1 MKRIK
6 KALSLLFVFVMTLS
20 VGLMGCKSPK
30 TSSDQEEY
38 TFNRDYFFGMCDP
51 SGSLGGGVD
60 KAITNEWLGDVSDV
74 MGIKSF
80 RLWVSL
86 DGNLGGLFNVDIENN
101 LTFNQAYLLQMQ
113 KAYHSKGQNQTACF
127 QQNIL
132 LSNLSYCYYL
142 KHTPLYP

>member
-6 KALSLLFVFVMTLS
+6 KALSLFFVFVMTLS
-20 VGLMGCKSPK
+20 VGLTGCKSPK

-38 TFNRDYFFGMCDP
+38 TFNRDYLFGMCDP

-101 LTFNQAYLLQMQ
+101 LTFNQAYLA
-113 KAYHSKGQNQTACF
+113 KVHDF
-127 QQNIL
+127 VD
-132 LSNLSYCYYL
+132 NL
-142 KHTPLYP
+142 K